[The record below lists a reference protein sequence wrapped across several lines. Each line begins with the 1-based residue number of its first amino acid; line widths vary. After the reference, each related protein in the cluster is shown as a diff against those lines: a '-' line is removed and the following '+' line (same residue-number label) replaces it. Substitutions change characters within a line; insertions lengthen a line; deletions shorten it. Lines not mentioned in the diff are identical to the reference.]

1 MPHLGSLVVACHCF
15 LFLIFFLHDL
25 YFKFIFVCA
34 EPLLL
39 CAFLGC
45 GRGYVLVAVR
55 WFLIAMASVLQSMG
69 SRVHGRQWLWHTGLS
84 CLTACGI
91 CWTRD

>member
-1 MPHLGSLVVACHCF
+1 MPL
-15 LFLIFFLHDL
+15 LFIFNFFLHDL

-34 EPLLL
+34 GPLLL

-45 GRGYVLVAVR
+45 GRGYILVAVR